1 MNIRDNVFKQMNPQ
15 ATATAS
21 LKVSKGLAYW
31 LKHQINAILALRKQ
45 SFIQTVEK
53 NYVFAL
59 YITFIGLVYIFNSL
73 HAERQAATV
82 DRLIKENK
90 ELKSEYMT
98 LNAKL
103 SLRHRQSE
111 VLGAADSVGL
121 HLLNEPPFKLT
132 GRK

>member
-1 MNIRDNVFKQMNPQ
+1 MSIRDNVFKQINPQ
-15 ATATAS
+15 AKATAS
-21 LKVSKGLAYW
+21 LKVSKGVAFW
-31 LKHQINAILALRKQ
+31 VKHQIHVILELRKQ
-45 SFIQTVEK
+45 SFIQTIEK

-132 GRK
+132 GKK